1 MARDSEKVYESIDR
15 LLNDIRDILDIILK
29 ELARKRKHLEY
40 LEKRIDTENNNN
52 LQLKKVLDYY
62 SVNSNNNEK

>member
-1 MARDSEKVYESIDR
+1 MARDSEKVYESLDR
-15 LLNDIRDILDIILK
+15 LSNDIRDILDIILK

-40 LEKRIDTENNNN
+40 LEKRIDEENNNN

-62 SVNSNNNEK
+62 NVSSNDNKK

>member
-1 MARDSEKVYESIDR
+1 MARDNEKVYESIDR

-40 LEKRIDTENNNN
+40 LQKRIDTENNNN

-62 SVNSNNNEK
+62 NVSSNDNEK

>member
-1 MARDSEKVYESIDR
+1 MARDNEKVYESIDR

-40 LEKRIDTENNNN
+40 LEKRIDVENNNN

-62 SVNSNNNEK
+62 NVNSNNNEK